1 MTRQT
6 TTAGRRRWRAG
17 LVAGGVTAAL
27 LGGSFAVAASA
38 HAATGC
44 RVIYSAPSQWPGGF
58 TANVAVT
65 NLGDP
70 ISGWQLSWT
79 FPSGQ
84 QVTQAWNATIT
95 SSGGQ
100 VTATNVS
107 YNANLGTNAT
117 VSFGFNGSW
126 SGSNTAPTSF
136 ALNGVTCTGSVGPT
150 TAPPTTAPPTTA
162 PPTTAPPTTAPPTS
176 TPRPPGNPQA
186 IVDDMQPGWNLGNT
200 LDATGDNLAGSGETS
215 WGNPLVTQALI
226 RNIKAQGF
234 KSIRIPTTWTHH
246 HGAAPTYTIDP
257 TRLARVKQVVDWAL
271 AEDLYVMINLHH
283 DSWQWI
289 HQMPSNRTTVLARYS
304 ALWTQLAATFRDSS
318 PKLHFESVNEPQFA
332 NSSGDA
338 QNAQLLDELNRRF
351 HQIVRGS
358 GGNNA
363 TRLLILPTLHTS
375 SDQARLDELASTFTA
390 LNDPNL
396 IATVHYYGYWP
407 FSVNVAGGYR
417 FDATAQQDVIDS
429 LNRVQN
435 TFVSRGIP
443 VVIGEYGLL
452 GFDRHTGT
460 IQQGEKLKFF
470 EFFGYHTRTR
480 KIATQLWDN
489 GQHLGRTSFQWSD
502 PELIAQIKSSWTTRS
517 GTAASDMIFVPR
529 TGGITAKTLALNLN
543 GLTFQSL
550 RQGNTELVRGTDYT
564 ISGNQLTLTASAV
577 TRLVGNRAYGVNA
590 TLHAHFSAGVPWRI
604 NILSHD
610 RPVLQNATG
619 TTSAFSIP
627 TAFNGDQ
634 LATMEARYADGS
646 NAGPHNWTSYKEFDV
661 TFAPNYSANTISLT
675 STFFA
680 EVNDNAPVTLTFH
693 FWSGATVTYTVRR
706 SGSSVTGTAS

>member
-1 MTRQT
+1 MTQQT
-6 TTAGRRRWRAG
+6 TTARGRRWRAG
-17 LVAGGVTAAL
+17 LIAGGVTAAL
-27 LGGSFAVAASA
+27 VGGSVAVAASA
-38 HAATGC
+38 HAAAGC
-44 RVIYSAPSQWPGGF
+44 RVVYSAPAQWPGGF
-58 TANVAVT
+58 TASVNVT

-70 ISGWQLSWT
+70 LNGWQLTWA

-95 SSGGQ
+95 SSGSQ

-136 ALNGVTCTGSVGPT
+136 ALNGVTCTGSVGPST
-150 TAPPTTAPPTTA
+150 PPPTDPPSPTVPPTTAPPSPTPTA
-162 PPTTAPPTTAPPTS
+162 
-176 TPRPPGNPQA
+176 TPRPPGNPQDV
-186 IVDDMQPGWNLGNT
+186 VDAMQPGWNLGNT
-200 LDATGDNLAGSGETS
+200 LDATGDNVGGSGETS
-215 WGNPLVTQALI
+215 WGNPLVTRDLI
-226 RNIKAQGF
+226 RTVKSQGF
-234 KSIRIPTTWTHH
+234 NSIRIPTTWTHH
-246 HGAAPTYTIDP
+246 HGGAPSYTIDP
-257 TRLARVKQVVDWAL
+257 TRLARVKQIVDWAL

-289 HQMPSNRTTVLARYS
+289 NTMPSNRTGVLDRYS
-304 ALWTQLAATFRDSS
+304 ALWTQLANTFRDSS
-318 PKLHFESVNEPQFA
+318 PKLHFESVNEPQFS

-351 HQIVRGS
+351 HQIVRNS

-435 TFVSRGIP
+435 TFVSRDIP
-443 VVIGEYGLL
+443 VVIGEFGLL

-480 KIATQLWDN
+480 GIATQLWDN

-502 PELIAQIKSSWTTRS
+502 PELIAQIKSAWTTRS

-529 TGGITAKTLALNLN
+529 TGGVTAKTLALNLN
-543 GLTFQSL
+543 GLTFQGL
-550 RQGNTELVRGTDYT
+550 RQGNTDLVRGTDYT
-564 ISGNQLTLTASAV
+564 VSGNQLTLTASTV

-590 TLHAHFSAGVPWRI
+590 TLHARFSSGVPWRI
-604 NILSHD
+604 NIISSD
-610 RPVLQNATG
+610 PPVLSNASG
-619 TTSAFSIP
+619 TTSSFNIP
-627 TAFNGDQ
+627 TTFRGDQ

-661 TFAPNYSANTISLT
+661 TFRPNYAANSITLT
-675 STFFA
+675 SEFFA
-680 EVNDNAPVTLTFH
+680 EVNDGSPVTLTFH
-693 FWSGATVTYTVRR
+693 FWSGTTITYTVVRN
-706 SGSSVTGTAS
+706 GSSVTGTAS